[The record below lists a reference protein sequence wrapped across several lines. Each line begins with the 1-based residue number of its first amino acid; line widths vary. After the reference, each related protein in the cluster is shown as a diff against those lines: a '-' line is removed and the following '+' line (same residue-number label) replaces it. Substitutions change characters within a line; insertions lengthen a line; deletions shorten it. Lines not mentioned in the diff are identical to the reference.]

1 MQALID
7 GDIVAYSNAAS
18 AEKWEKG
25 FLISLEPVEVAL
37 MRCDL
42 QMRNILETTK
52 ADSYRLFLSGADNFR
67 MTVDPEYKANRK
79 DMVDPV
85 HRAACKEFLVREW
98 KAEVTE
104 GYEADDAMGIAQDK
118 INEVTWEKVGD
129 IPYIKPTTIICTIDK
144 DLNMI
149 PGQHYSWP
157 IVRGGTVV
165 REGKLYEVSEIDG
178 IKSFYRSLLVGDRTD
193 NIVGVA
199 GIGPVKAAKAIDH
212 LETEQEMF
220 EVVRDLYNDDERL
233 LKNGKLL
240 WIMREEHKQWEFPL
254 GNQSSPEVVIE

>member
-18 AEKWEKG
+18 AEKWDKG

-67 MTVDPEYKANRK
+67 ETVDPEYKANRK

-85 HRAACKEFLVREW
+85 HRAACKEFLVTEW

-104 GYEADDAMGIAQDK
+104 GYEADDAMGINQMKD
-118 INEVTWEKVGD
+118 
-129 IPYIKPTTIICTIDK
+129 TIICTIDK

-149 PGQHYSWP
+149 PGKHYSWP
-157 IVRGGTVV
+157 IVRGGTIV
-165 REGKLYEVSEIDG
+165 REGKQYEVSATQG
-178 IKSFYRSLLVGDRTD
+178 LQSFYRSLLIGDRTD
-193 NIVGVA
+193 NIFGVA
-199 GIGPVKAAKAIDH
+199 GIGKVKAAKLIDH

-220 EVVRDLYNDDERL
+220 EVVKELYNDDERFL
-233 LKNGKLL
+233 RNGKLL
-240 WIMREEHKQWEFPL
+240 WIMREEHRQWEFPTKI
-254 GNQSSPEVVIE
+254 N

>member
-18 AEKWEKG
+18 AEKWENKV
-25 FLISLEPVEVAL
+25 LVSLEPVEVAL

-42 QMRNILETTK
+42 QMRSILEATE

-67 MTVDPEYKANRK
+67 ETVDPEYKANRK

-98 KAEVTE
+98 KAEITE
-104 GYEADDAMGIAQDK
+104 GYEADDAMGINQRKRAYEHGHPLYQ
-118 INEVTWEKVGD
+118 EQ
-129 IPYIKPTTIICTIDK
+129 TIICTIDK

-149 PGQHYSWP
+149 PGLHYSWP

-193 NIVGVA
+193 NIIGVA

-220 EVVRDLYNDDERL
+220 EVVRDLYHDDERL

-240 WIMREEHKQWEFPL
+240 YILREEHKQWEFPL
-254 GNQSSPEVVIE
+254 ENQSSPEVVIE

>member
-18 AEKWEKG
+18 AEND
-25 FLISLEPVEVAL
+25 PVEIAL

-42 QMRNILETTK
+42 QMRSILEATK

-104 GYEADDAMGIAQDK
+104 GYEADDAMGINQVKVPFCSREEMNLYIPQREGRIASPYQD
-118 INEVTWEKVGD
+118 
-129 IPYIKPTTIICTIDK
+129 TIICTIDK

-149 PGQHYSWP
+149 PGLHYSWP

-193 NIVGVA
+193 NIIGVA

-220 EVVRDLYNDDERL
+220 EVVRDLYHDYERL

>member
-18 AEKWEKG
+18 AEKWDKG

-42 QMRNILETTK
+42 QMRDILETTN
-52 ADSYRLFLSGADNFR
+52 ADSYRLFLSGSDNFR
-67 MTVDPEYKANRK
+67 YQVDPEYKANRK

-85 HRAACKEFLVREW
+85 HREACKEFLVTEW

-104 GYEADDAMGIAQDK
+104 GYEADDAMGINQMED
-118 INEVTWEKVGD
+118 
-129 IPYIKPTTIICTIDK
+129 TIICTIDK

-149 PGQHYSWP
+149 PGKHYSWP

-165 REGKLYEVSEIDG
+165 REGKLYEVTATQG
-178 IKSFYRSLLVGDRTD
+178 LQSFYRSLLIGDRTD
-193 NIVGVA
+193 NIFGVA
-199 GIGPVKAAKAIDH
+199 GIGKVKAAKLIDH

-220 EVVRDLYNDDERL
+220 EVVKGLYKDDERFL
-233 LKNGKLL
+233 RNGKLL
-240 WIMREEHKQWEFPL
+240 WIMREEHRQWQFPL
-254 GNQSSPEVVIE
+254 DNQS

>member
-25 FLISLEPVEVAL
+25 FLVSLEPVEVAL

-42 QMRNILETTK
+42 QMRSILEATK

-98 KAEVTE
+98 KAEITE
-104 GYEADDAMGIAQDK
+104 GYEADDAMGINQV
-118 INEVTWEKVGD
+118 EE
-129 IPYIKPTTIICTIDK
+129 TIICTIDK

-149 PGQHYSWP
+149 PGLHYSWP

-165 REGKLYEVSEIDG
+165 REGKLYEVSEIEG

-193 NIVGVA
+193 NIIGVA
-199 GIGPVKAAKAIDH
+199 GIGPVKAAKAIDP

-240 WIMREEHKQWEFPL
+240 WIMKEEHKQWEFPL

>member
-18 AEKWEKG
+18 AEND
-25 FLISLEPVEVAL
+25 PVEIAL

-42 QMRNILETTK
+42 QMRSILEATK

-79 DMVDPV
+79 DMVDPI

-98 KAEVTE
+98 KAEITE
-104 GYEADDAMGIAQDK
+104 GYEADDAMGINQV
-118 INEVTWEKVGD
+118 EG
-129 IPYIKPTTIICTIDK
+129 TIICTIDK

-149 PGQHYSWP
+149 PGLHYSWP

-193 NIVGVA
+193 NIIGVA

-220 EVVRDLYNDDERL
+220 EVVRDLYHDDERL

-240 WIMREEHKQWEFPL
+240 YILREEHKQWEFPL

>member
-18 AEKWEKG
+18 AEND
-25 FLISLEPVEVAL
+25 PVEIAL

-42 QMRNILETTK
+42 QMRSILEATK

-67 MTVDPEYKANRK
+67 LTVDPEYKANRK

-85 HRAACKEFLVREW
+85 HRAACKEFLVTEW

-104 GYEADDAMGIAQDK
+104 GYEADDAMGIAQCLQTK
-118 INEVTWEKVGD
+118 IMKDNWEGEICPVD
-129 IPYIKPTTIICTIDK
+129 PTIICTIDK
-144 DLNMI
+144 DLDMI
-149 PGQHYSWP
+149 PGLHYSWP

-165 REGKLYEVSEIDG
+165 REGKQYEVSATQG
-178 IKSFYRSLLVGDRTD
+178 LQSFYRSLFIGDRTD
-193 NIVGVA
+193 NIFGVA
-199 GIGPVKAAKAIDH
+199 GIGKVKAAKLIDH

-220 EVVRDLYNDDERL
+220 EVVKELYNDDERF

-240 WIMREEHKQWEFPL
+240 WIMREEHKQWQFPL
-254 GNQSSPEVVIE
+254 DNQS